1 MTGTRPTASGRH
13 VERVGCPGRRVLWGL
28 AMALCTVAAAAAGPM
43 RNQLEGHASPYL
55 ALHAQDP
62 VAWQDWDERA
72 VARARAENK
81 LLYLSIGYFSCHWC
95 HVMQRESYRDPGVA
109 AFLNANFIPVKVDRE
124 LESALDARLI
134 DFVQATQGRA
144 GWPLNV
150 FLTPE
155 GHPLYAVLYLP
166 RDDFLQVLRRLQGVW
181 QEDHANLSAIARR
194 EASSAQGPGEP
205 RLDPAVV
212 DGLARRIVVGALDF
226 ADPLN
231 GGFGDQNKFPMSPQL
246 EFLLAAQERSAAE
259 PLASMLK
266 LTLNNMWRNGLY
278 DHLGGGFFRYTVDP
292 SWETPHFE
300 KMLYDNAQL
309 ALIYLRAAE
318 LLNEPVYREVA
329 RQTLDFMANDMMADE
344 GALVASFS
352 AVDGDDVEGGYYLW
366 GETELAQRLTAP
378 EREAVKLA
386 YRMRDAPPFDA
397 GWLPM
402 SGSTE
407 DEIAA
412 ALGREPAAVGEDLE
426 RAREKLRRARQ
437 DRTLPVDSKLLAGWN
452 GLALAAFATAA
463 QSLPEP
469 RYRAVARKI
478 RDYLAQELW
487 DGRQLLRAKRAGRA
501 AGRASVEDYAYVA
514 WGLFV
519 WAGLTGDVTDM
530 GLAAAVLEQGWKRF
544 YGPDGWRLAEQS
556 LIAGEDTRDAIED
569 GPMPSPSAVMA
580 RVSLLLSAATDDGEL
595 RQRALSALNSGHEA
609 MEGNAFWYASHVLA
623 MVSAFETK
631 TGSAPR

>member
-1 MTGTRPTASGRH
+1 MTATRPPASGRPATDL
-13 VERVGCPGRRVLWGL
+13 RRRVLWGL
-28 AMALCTVAAAAAGPM
+28 AMALCTVTAAAAGPL

-62 VAWQDWDERA
+62 VAWQDWNERA

-109 AFLNANFIPVKVDRE
+109 EFLNANFIPVKVDRE
-124 LESALDARLI
+124 LETALDARMI
-134 DFVQATQGRA
+134 EFAQATQGRA

-181 QEDHANLSAIARR
+181 QEDHANLSAVARR
-194 EASSAQGPGEP
+194 EASSAQGPGAP
-205 RLDPAVV
+205 RLDPALV
-212 DGLARRIVVGALDF
+212 DGLARRIVGGALDF

-266 LTLNNMWRNGLY
+266 LTLDNMWRNGLY

-309 ALIYLRAAE
+309 ALIYLRAAD
-318 LLNEPVYREVA
+318 LLNEPAYHQVA
-329 RQTLDFMANDMMADE
+329 RQTLDFMAGDMMADE

-366 GETELAQRLTAP
+366 REAELAQRLTAP
-378 EREAVKLA
+378 EREAIKLA

-402 SGSTE
+402 AGPGE

-412 ALGREPAAVGEDLE
+412 ALGREPAAVGADLE
-426 RAREKLRRARQ
+426 RARAKLRRTGCCRWI
-437 DRTLPVDSKLLAGWN
+437 PSCSPAGTVWPWPHSRPLHGRSRN
-452 GLALAAFATAA
+452 PAT
-463 QSLPEP
+463 
-469 RYRAVARKI
+469 
-478 RDYLAQELW
+478 ELW
-487 DGRQLLRAKRAGRA
+487 PARCATTWRRSCGTGGNCCGRSAPGAPWAGRRSRTTLTWPGACLPGRVSPGTPRTWISRPPCWSRAGSA
-501 AGRASVEDYAYVA
+501 STGPTAG
-514 WGLFV
+514 
-519 WAGLTGDVTDM
+519 
-530 GLAAAVLEQGWKRF
+530 
-544 YGPDGWRLAEQS
+544 GWRS
-556 LIAGEDTRDAIED
+556 
-569 GPMPSPSAVMA
+569 
-580 RVSLLLSAATDDGEL
+580 
-595 RQRALSALNSGHEA
+595 RA
-609 MEGNAFWYASHVLA
+609 
-623 MVSAFETK
+623 
-631 TGSAPR
+631 